1 MKIKL
6 EKEKIEEI
14 VKNEENIE
22 KTPKKVGK
30 NSFFKIFSIILLVI
44 LTIALIIEIV
54 LIIVYNNKIDSTKDD
69 INNIPSIS
77 QNYDKNEY
85 SELNIEIM

>member
-22 KTPKKVGK
+22 KTPKKAGI